1 MCSIGWKAM
10 SDSPSENPFSGLPFF
25 GDMAKAM
32 SSQGPLQWDVARQT
46 AMMTALSGTS
56 TEPNVDP
63 ASRVGI
69 EQLVPIADLHV
80 RNHTGLDTAP
90 AGKLP
95 HVVVVNRSMWVHHT
109 LESYKPLF
117 NELATS
123 LSGASTTTADALD
136 VTQDDPMMNM
146 MASLNKMM
154 APAMMGMS
162 VGTMVGQLALKSFG
176 QYDLPLPREP
186 QDQMLIVAS
195 NVDEFAHD
203 WSIPVDDMRM
213 WVLIHE
219 LTSHAVLASPHIR
232 VAVSNAI
239 SSYMRGFSPNPHAL
253 MERLSN
259 MDMGTSDPMAM
270 MQKFLTDPTIILG
283 AVRSASQEAQAPSLD
298 TMIAAII
305 GYIDHAVDTVSASL
319 LGGSSQ
325 ISEAVRRRRVEAS
338 PSDTFVEQLLGLR
351 LTRQQVE
358 RGHAFAAGVVERAGQ
373 DGLAALFA
381 AAGNLPTP
389 NELDAPGLW
398 LARLNIEQRD
408 INE

>member
-1 MCSIGWKAM
+1 M
-10 SDSPSENPFSGLPFF
+10 SDSPSEDPFSGLPFF

-46 AMMTALSGTS
+46 AMMTALSGGS

-63 ASRVGI
+63 AARVGI

-80 RNHTGLDTAP
+80 RNHTGLDTAS

-95 HVVVVNRSMWVHHT
+95 RVVVVNRSMWVHHT

-117 NELATS
+117 DELATS
-123 LSGASTTTADALD
+123 LSGSPIIPTDALD
-136 VTQDDPMMNM
+136 VHQDDPMMNM

-186 QDQMLIVAS
+186 RDQMLIVAS
-195 NVDEFAHD
+195 NVDEFAND
-203 WSIPVDDMRM
+203 WSIPIDDMRL

-219 LTSHAVLASPHIR
+219 LTSHAVLTSPHIR
-232 VAVSNAI
+232 AAVSAAI
-239 SSYMRGFSPNPHAL
+239 SSSIGGFSPNPNAL
-253 MERLSN
+253 MERLTN
-259 MDMGTSDPMAM
+259 LDLGTSDPMSM

-283 AVRSASQEAQAPSLD
+283 AVRSAAQEVQAPSLD
-298 TMIAAII
+298 AMIAAII

-351 LTRQQVE
+351 LTRQQVD
-358 RGHAFAAGVVERAGQ
+358 RGHSFAAGVVERAGHE
-373 DGLAALFA
+373 GLASLFS

-408 INE
+408 ISE

>member
-1 MCSIGWKAM
+1 M
-10 SDSPSENPFSGLPFF
+10 SDSPSEDPFSGLPFF

-46 AMMTALSGTS
+46 AMMTALSGGS

-63 ASRVGI
+63 AARVGI

-80 RNHTGLDTAP
+80 RNHTGLDTAS

-95 HVVVVNRSMWVHHT
+95 RVVVVNRSMWVHHT

-123 LSGASTTTADALD
+123 LSGSPIIPTDALD
-136 VTQDDPMMNM
+136 VHQDDPMMNM

-186 QDQMLIVAS
+186 RDQMLIVAS
-195 NVDEFAHD
+195 NVDEFAND
-203 WSIPVDDMRM
+203 WSIPIDDMRM

-219 LTSHAVLASPHIR
+219 LTSHAVLTSPHIR
-232 VAVSNAI
+232 AAVSAAI
-239 SSYMRGFSPNPHAL
+239 SSYIGGFSPNPNAL
-253 MERLSN
+253 MERLTN
-259 MDMGTSDPMAM
+259 LDLGTSDPMTM

-283 AVRSASQEAQAPSLD
+283 AVRSAAQEVQAPSLD
-298 TMIAAII
+298 AMIAAII

-351 LTRQQVE
+351 LTRQQVD
-358 RGHAFAAGVVERAGQ
+358 RGHSFAAGVVERAGHE
-373 DGLAALFA
+373 GLASLFI

-408 INE
+408 ISE